1 MIPLKRHHT
10 FWKVLRAALI
20 AAGLG
25 GAACHTPAPNHPAVA
40 SPPLANHKATT
51 EEREALDAA
60 LLMRRGIRLYHL
72 KHLEEA
78 RLCFRT
84 LRLQYP
90 AFKDARTA
98 AYTEICILQ
107 DLKVSTGLLELCQ
120 AFLAAYPDSKNAD
133 AVASLAG
140 ECLVEQAKWSEVA
153 NYYAKLETRFPKSP
167 NLDRFTFYQGL
178 AHFLAGEFA
187 LSTPF
192 LESVI
197 RDHPK
202 SLLYEPA
209 LYHLAMTHFLN
220 NEFQKT
226 VATCNSYLAKFP
238 DGPYAGDLQYRLSYI
253 DSNDSGVKANKII
266 SDLETFINAHP
277 HDVCN
282 GSMLC
287 LLADTYKKA
296 HEDDK
301 ALAAYQSAL
310 WSKSPDDVTQYALDC
325 ATTILQDKK
334 DWNAIFEM
342 LAEFLRKNPR
352 SKLDLRVIGQG
363 VNVNVR
369 QGKPE
374 QAVQTLT
381 DALRP
386 RVGNPAAEQVEYLLD
401 LLVQTLV
408 PRKRP
413 AKEEL
418 AAVAEHLD
426 QQLVETLTKVIGV
439 TPNPTATA
447 RMLYARARL
456 SQLLYR
462 ASRTERSDRLLKD
475 LATDYADNPA
485 ALSPT
490 LLSICGDILLEE
502 NNLKDAQA
510 MYQRLTDAYKDS
522 LFSDSGPLGLGK
534 LALAR
539 KQPAAALKI
548 FDDTLAN
555 NPGSSRFRETTLGK
569 LQALTDLG
577 NYLDARKLADQITGN
592 KQFNGE
598 TAGKAHLML
607 AQIYRA
613 EAAKTPP
620 GDAATALLTKANAT
634 YQRVEISYQSL
645 PEICAEA
652 YWQAFEVAKELH
664 DESLAAAALQALATH
679 PKLQDTRRA
688 RDAKK
693 LMP

>member
-490 LLSICGDILLEE
+490 LLSICGDILLE
-502 NNLKDAQA
+502 
-510 MYQRLTDAYKDS
+510 DS
-522 LFSDSGPLGLGK
+522 PLGGLRARLRLLVRLRQRHRRGQ
-534 LALAR
+534 LLCQAQRMRLLTRLRIMLRALCRRLLRPQR
-539 KQPAAALKI
+539 KVGGLRGRRYRRRW
-548 FDDTLAN
+548 TLRQRR
-555 NPGSSRFRETTLGK
+555 S
-569 LQALTDLG
+569 
-577 NYLDARKLADQITGN
+577 
-592 KQFNGE
+592 
-598 TAGKAHLML
+598 
-607 AQIYRA
+607 
-613 EAAKTPP
+613 
-620 GDAATALLTKANAT
+620 TALGPHAPSSPL
-634 YQRVEISYQSL
+634 QSGHHRRRRCQPCGVPRCPL
-645 PEICAEA
+645 FGVCLGS
-652 YWQAFEVAKELH
+652 WN
-664 DESLAAAALQALATH
+664 
-679 PKLQDTRRA
+679 RRA
-688 RDAKK
+688 RGFLRLCQRHGLWLPLRALQRLLTRQSRLLRRQARLHRLRGLLGRLD
-693 LMP
+693 LLLRRMRRRESR